1 MLNRMTNLPSIS
13 RRSRYRGVSIVYTI
27 VIMTA
32 MLMFCSLGVDVARV
46 QVAKTEVRRA
56 VDDAARYGAGGF
68 AQDYSLAIRRAMDI
82 PASNTVDGTKF
93 ELVQKDD
100 IRVGKWDAGTR
111 KFTAVSGYD
120 LANADA
126 IEVTGR
132 RLKARGTAIPL
143 SFASVM
149 GMKSANI
156 NGMTAIAQFIPGV
169 DVNQYVPATAN
180 PFLSGM
186 PKGTLA
192 SPNNPHNSPDY
203 AGDSSNPKQSPLQ
216 VGMSI
221 KGGDAL
227 SFDSIS
233 GDARHDPNLAYYGPD
248 GQLNSIDVNTAGD
261 EHGIKG
267 IRGPI
272 NALIGVYLSDEA
284 PNKSP
289 VPTFTQADLNK
300 SPTDFSTP
308 EARNK
313 TVYEPKL
320 KQMFFIGD
328 GLTDDG
334 KIQKFVAPPGA
345 TRLFL
350 ATWDFYEWNNNAG
363 SRNVKVY
370 RPGTVKLVK

>member
-1 MLNRMTNLPSIS
+1 MTHI
-13 RRSRYRGVSIVYTI
+13 RSRHRGVSIIYTI
-27 VIMTA
+27 LVMTA
-32 MLMFCSLGVDVARV
+32 MLLFCSLGVDVARV

-56 VDDAARYGAGGF
+56 VDDAARHGAGGF
-68 AQDYSLAIRRAMDI
+68 AVDYTVALKRAMDI
-82 PASNTVDGTKF
+82 PANNTVDGTKF
-93 ELVQKDD
+93 ELLQKEDLV
-100 IRVGKWDAGTR
+100 VGKWDAATR
-111 KFTAVSGYD
+111 TFKPLSGFD

-126 IEVTGR
+126 IQVTGR
-132 RLKARGTAIPL
+132 RLKSRGTAIPL
-143 SFASVM
+143 SFAGLV
-149 GMKSANI
+149 GVKTANI

-169 DVNQYVPATAN
+169 NVDQHVPATAN

-203 AGDSSNPKQSPLQ
+203 AGDAKNPRQSPLQ

-221 KGGDAL
+221 KQGDQL

-233 GDARHDPNLAYYGPD
+233 GDARHDPDLPFFSPD
-248 GQLNSIDVNTAGD
+248 GELVDIGTNTAGD

-267 IRGPI
+267 IKGPI
-272 NALIGVYLSDEA
+272 NALVGVYLSDEA

-300 SPTDFSTP
+300 SPVDFSSS
-308 EARNK
+308 ASRNK

-328 GLTDDG
+328 GMTDDG
-334 KIQKFVAPPGA
+334 TIQKFVAPPGA